1 MFQMKSDFMINSI
14 DIDVLVKITQE
25 AGDEILKIYETPFEV
40 EHKADDSP
48 LTAADKASNA
58 VIIKGLEEHYPEIPV
73 ISEENKQQTYGERK
87 DWNYCWLVDPLDGTK
102 EFIKKNGEFTVNIAL
117 IHENKVV
124 LGVIYV
130 PVTGV
135 TYYARKG
142 EGSFKSASRGAAFQA
157 IKAKKAGA
165 ADTAK
170 IIVSRSHLKPKT
182 EAYIEAQ
189 RQKYADVEMIPAGS
203 SLKLCLVAEGTAHI
217 YPRFGLSMEWD
228 IAAGHI
234 IAEEAGA
241 VVTALPEGNGTLQ
254 YNKEDLLN
262 PFFIVEA

>member
-1 MFQMKSDFMINSI
+1 MINTI
-14 DIDVLVKITQE
+14 DINVLVEIAQA
-25 AGDEILKIYETPFEV
+25 AGDAILEVYDTPFEV
-40 EHKADDSP
+40 EYKENESP

-58 VIIKGLEEHYPEIPV
+58 VILKGLQEHYPELPF
-73 ISEENKQQTYGERK
+73 ISEETKQKDYEERGA
-87 DWNYCWLVDPLDGTK
+87 WEYCWMIDPLDGTK
-102 EFIKKNGEFTVNIAL
+102 EFIKRNGEFTVNIAL
-117 IHENKVV
+117 IHKGEVV

-142 EGSFKSASRGAAFQA
+142 EGSFKSTSKGADFQPISA
-157 IKAKKAGA
+157 IKAGA
-165 ADTAK
+165 EDIVN

-189 RQKYADVEMIPAGS
+189 RQKYADVKMVPAGS

-217 YPRFGLSMEWD
+217 YPRFGPSMEWD

-234 IAEEAGA
+234 IAQEAGA
-241 VVTALPEGNGTLQ
+241 TVTALPEGNGTLQ

-262 PFFIVEA
+262 PFFIVEVNGQS